1 MCNGTLRRAN
11 RYRRGKRWS
20 LCLFVLLTFSM
31 ATPAIGSSSD
41 DTPDAGLARSKDGAP
56 LTMEQAVSLATS
68 AADPAIQQF
77 IARSEA
83 LEHDAVA
90 DAQLPDPMV
99 TAQVV
104 NVPTDTFRLDQDGM
118 TQALRLGLRQ
128 EIPPGRTLDIRG
140 RQRNTEAG
148 VERAQS
154 DLALRRIALETRQAW
169 LELAWQEQAV
179 EVLRQSRGRIDQQ
192 IESLQSRFAAG
203 GLHAQA
209 LLRTELELS
218 LLDDR
223 IAEHRRMADRARA
236 TLARYIGG
244 EAYRPVPDRMPE
256 IEATAIDFDQIQSR
270 LLAHPAVEAKQ
281 ARIDAA
287 ELGIELARQAYRPK
301 LAVEA
306 GYGLRTERPDL
317 ASIGVSLS
325 VPLFTGNRQD
335 KRHIAAVRRSS
346 AAQFER
352 DALLLDL
359 KRQLEQARAD
369 WQRYRERLE
378 LYEKVVA
385 ERARDTVEA
394 SVTTYAN
401 GQTDFAELIRSQ
413 LTDLDTQIKQAELR
427 ARAGAAWAQILFLVG
442 EES

>member
-1 MCNGTLRRAN
+1 MSHGTLVSANCARRLTRPA
-11 RYRRGKRWS
+11 
-20 LCLFVLLTFSM
+20 LCLFALLALST
-31 ATPAIGSSSD
+31 AAPAADSRNENASRASD
-41 DTPDAGLARSKDGAP
+41 ARAEDDAP
-56 LTMEQAVSLATS
+56 LTMERAVSLATS
-68 AADPAIQQF
+68 AADPTIQQF
-77 IARSEA
+77 ATRAEA
-83 LEHDAVA
+83 LESDAVA
-90 DAQLPDPMV
+90 DARLPDPMV
-99 TAQVV
+99 SAQVV

-128 EIPPGRTLDIRG
+128 EIPAGRTLAIRG
-140 RQRNTEAG
+140 RQRSSEA
-148 VERAQS
+148 EAEHAQAE
-154 DLALRRIALETRQAW
+154 LARRQITLETRRAW
-169 LELAWQEQAV
+169 LELAWQEQAAA
-179 EVLRQSRGRIDQQ
+179 VLRHSRSRIEQQ

-209 LLRTELELS
+209 LLRTDLELA

-223 IAEHRRMADRARA
+223 VAEHRRLADRARA
-236 TLARYIGG
+236 TLARHIGG
-244 EAYRPVPDRMPE
+244 EAYRPLPDRMPE
-256 IEATAIDFDQIQSR
+256 IEAVELDLNQLRPR
-270 LLAHPAVEAKQ
+270 LVTHPAVAAKQ

-287 ELGIELARQAYRPK
+287 ELGIELAKQAYKPR

-306 GYGLRTERPDL
+306 GYGLRSERPDL

-335 KRHIAAVRRSS
+335 RRHTAAVRRSS

-359 KRQLEQARAD
+359 RRQLEQAVTD
-369 WQRYRERLE
+369 WQRYRERLA

-401 GQTDFAELIRSQ
+401 GQTDFAELIGSQ
-413 LTDLDTQIKQAELR
+413 LTELDTRIKQAELK
-427 ARAGAAWAQILFLVG
+427 ARAGSAWAQILFLTG
-442 EES
+442 EQL

>member
-1 MCNGTLRRAN
+1 MFHGTLVSVN
-11 RYRRGKRWS
+11 RSSRWARLM
-20 LCLFVLLTFSM
+20 LCLFVLLACAPVTQAADFTDEN
-31 ATPAIGSSSD
+31 APEVPNTRPVD
-41 DTPDAGLARSKDGAP
+41 DTP
-56 LTMEQAVSLATS
+56 LTMEQAVSMAKS
-68 AADPAIQQF
+68 AADPAVEQYV
-77 IARSEA
+77 ARSEA
-83 LEHDAVA
+83 LENDAVA
-90 DAQLPDPMV
+90 DAQLPDPMIS
-99 TAQVV
+99 AQVV
-104 NVPTDTFRLDQDGM
+104 NVPTDTFRLNQEGM

-128 EIPPGRTLDIRG
+128 EIPAGRTLAIRS
-140 RQRNTEAG
+140 RQRSTEAG
-148 VERAQS
+148 AERAQT

-169 LELAWQEQAV
+169 LELAWQDQAV
-179 EVLRQSRGRIDQQ
+179 GVLRKSRGRIEQQ

-203 GLHAQA
+203 GLHSQA

-236 TLARYIGG
+236 TLARYIGR
-244 EAYRPVPDRMPE
+244 EAYRPLPERMPE
-256 IEATAIDFDQIQSR
+256 IEATAMDRDQLQSR
-270 LLAHPAVEAKQ
+270 LVAHPAVEAKQ
-281 ARIDAA
+281 ARIEAA
-287 ELGIELARQAYRPK
+287 ELGIDLAQQAYKPK

-306 GYGLRTERPDL
+306 GYGLRSERPDL

-335 KRHIAAVRRSS
+335 KRHTAAVQRSS

-352 DALLLDL
+352 DELLLDL
-359 KRQLEQARAD
+359 KRQLDQAVSD
-369 WQRYRERLE
+369 WQRYRERLT
-378 LYEKVVA
+378 LYEQVVA

-413 LTDLDTQIKQAELR
+413 LTDLDTQIKQAKLK
-427 ARAGAAWAQILFLVG
+427 AQVGTAWAQILFLAG